1 MRIFFKHHSNLFVW
15 ERRFGLVKVSDL
27 KLSFGDQLVFD
38 GVKFSI
44 NRKERIGLVGRNGYG
59 KTTLLN
65 LLSGILTPDEG
76 EITMPDDYRIGYVT
90 QLIEF
95 SQPTIRKEGSL
106 GLGPKAKTET
116 WRVEKVLFGLG
127 FTEEDLQAD
136 PRLLSGG
143 YQVRLNLAKV
153 LIAQPHLLLLDEPN
167 NYLDIVAIRWL
178 SDFLHSWPSE
188 LILITHDRGFM
199 DSVVTHTMIIH
210 RKKIRKIPGDTE
222 KLYSQILKEEEIH
235 EKTRLNM
242 EKKNKQTEIF
252 INRFRAKARLAGLV
266 QSRIKS
272 LEKRKHPE
280 KLEKIQNLDFS
291 FSEAPMPGK
300 CLLKV
305 QSLNFSYTGTAPYLI
320 DGFSITIMKNDRIG
334 VIGQNGKGK
343 STLLRLL
350 AGKLPPLSG
359 AFNSH
364 PALSLGYFGPA
375 EIERLNHHKTME
387 QELLDTDPSR
397 NRKNIMNV
405 CGAMMF
411 GGDLAQKKIAV
422 LSGGEQSR
430 VLLAKILLHPSN
442 LLLLDEPTNHL
453 DMESCDSL
461 MAAIHSFTGAV
472 VVVTHNELFLHT
484 LVHRLIVFDG
494 GEIFLFNGTYEE
506 FLQTKGWKSE
516 EYAYERGKLQGE
528 KRTNRSALRR
538 KRAEIISER
547 SKTVQPIERHIKK
560 LEAQIEE
567 LEVLLSKN
575 NEKIISAS
583 KSGDGEIIQ
592 TLSKQNHD
600 YQNTISSLYEQLES
614 EIVSLRA
621 NEEAFTEMLNN
632 LDE

>member
-1 MRIFFKHHSNLFVW
+1 L

-27 KLSFGDQLVFD
+27 KLSFGDQLIFD

-65 LLSGILTPDEG
+65 LLCGMLAPDEG
-76 EITMPDDYRIGYVT
+76 EITVPNDYRIGHVT
-90 QLIEF
+90 QLIDF
-95 SQPTIRKEGSL
+95 SQPTIIKEGSL
-106 GLGPKAKTET
+106 GLGPKSKAEN

-127 FTEEDLQAD
+127 FTEKDLQAD

-143 YQVRLNLAKV
+143 YQVRLNLAKT
-153 LIAQPHLLLLDEPN
+153 LIAQPNLLLLDEPN
-167 NYLDIVAIRWL
+167 NYLDVVAIRWL
-178 SDFLHSWPSE
+178 SGFLNSWPAE
-188 LILITHDRGFM
+188 LVLITHDRGFM

-222 KLYSQILKEEEIH
+222 KLYSQILQEEEIH
-235 EKTRLNM
+235 EKTRLNI

-272 LEKRKHPE
+272 LEKQKPYE

-300 CLLKV
+300 LPLKV
-305 QSLNFSYTGTAPYLI
+305 QDLTFSYTGTAPYLI
-320 DGFSITIMKNDRIG
+320 DRFSITIMKNDRIG

-350 AGKLPPLSG
+350 AGKLPPLAG
-359 AFNSH
+359 GFKPH
-364 PALSLGYFGPA
+364 PALSMGYFGPA
-375 EIERLNHHKTME
+375 ETEQLNQHKTIE
-387 QELLDTDPSR
+387 KELLDTDPSR
-397 NRKNIMNV
+397 NRKKIMNV

-411 GGDLAQKKIAV
+411 EGELAQKKIAV

-461 MAAIHSFTGAV
+461 MAAIHSFKGAALI
-472 VVVTHNELFLHT
+472 VTHNELFLHT
-484 LVHRLIVFDG
+484 LVRRLIVFDG
-494 GEIFLFNGTYEE
+494 GKIFLFDSTYEE
-506 FLQTKGWKSE
+506 FLQTKGWEYE
-516 EYAYERGKLQGE
+516 EYTYGREKVLGE
-528 KRTNRSALRR
+528 KQTNRSTLRR

-547 SKTVQPIERHIKK
+547 SKAVQPIERRIKK
-560 LEAQIEE
+560 LESQIEK

-575 NEKIISAS
+575 NEKIIIAS
-583 KSGDGEIIQ
+583 ESGDGERIQ
-592 TLSKQNHD
+592 ALSKQNHEF
-600 YQNTISSLYEQLES
+600 QNTISSLYEQLES
-614 EIVSLRA
+614 ELESLSDSK
-621 NEEAFTEMLNN
+621 EAFTEMLNN
-632 LDE
+632 LEE

>member
-1 MRIFFKHHSNLFVW
+1 V
-15 ERRFGLVKVSDL
+15 ERRIKLVKVSDL
-27 KLSFGDQLVFD
+27 KLSFGEQLIFD

-59 KTTLLN
+59 KTSLLN
-65 LLSGILTPDEG
+65 LLSGALTPDEG
-76 EITMPDDYRIGYVT
+76 EITVPDGYRIGHVA
-90 QLIEF
+90 QIIEF
-95 SQPTIRKEGSL
+95 SQPTIRKEGCL
-106 GLGPKAKTET
+106 GLGPKKKTET

-153 LIAQPHLLLLDEPN
+153 LIAEPNLLLLDEPN

-178 SDFLHSWPSE
+178 SDFLYSWPAE

-210 RKKIRKIPGDTE
+210 RKKIRKIPGDTD
-222 KLYSQILKEEEIH
+222 KLYSQIFKEEEIH
-235 EKTRLNM
+235 EKTRLNR
-242 EKKNKQTEIF
+242 EKKKKQTEIF

-272 LEKRKHPE
+272 LEKQKYPE
-280 KLEKIQNLDFS
+280 KLEKIQDLDFS

-300 CLLKV
+300 RLQRV
-305 QSLNFSYTGTAPYLI
+305 QGLTFSYTGISPYLI
-320 DGFSITIMKNDRIG
+320 DAFNITIMKNDRIG

-359 AFNSH
+359 DFNAH
-364 PALSLGYFGPA
+364 PSLSLGYFGPA
-375 EIERLNHHKTME
+375 EIERLNHHKTIE

-397 NRKNIMNV
+397 NRKKIMNV

-411 GGDLAQKKIAV
+411 GGDLSQKKIAV

-461 MAAIHSFTGAV
+461 MAAIHSFNGAV

-494 GEIFLFNGTYEE
+494 GKVFLFDGSYEE
-506 FLQTKGWKSE
+506 FLHTKGWKNE
-516 EYAYERGKLQGE
+516 EYAHGRGTREGG
-528 KRTNRSALRR
+528 KRTNKPALRR

-547 SKTVQPIERHIKK
+547 SKTVQPIEQNIKK
-560 LEAQIEE
+560 LESRIEE
-567 LEVLLSKN
+567 LEVLLSTN

-583 KSGDGEIIQ
+583 KSGDGESIQ

-600 YQNTISSLYEQLES
+600 YQNTISMLYEQLES
-614 EIVSLRA
+614 EIESLSA
-621 NEEAFTEMLNN
+621 NEDAFTEMLKN